1 MPKLKKRELK
11 KISDEKLKFKEC
23 KLIKIIQRLF

>member
-1 MPKLKKRELK
+1 MPKLKKRELT
-11 KISDEKLKFKEC
+11 KISDEELKFKEC